1 MRTTSTKNDADL
13 QQTATNATPNN
24 MPIMNN
30 DGRRQTA
37 VGGLQYCC
45 MLTLSANRGELDVMF
60 LPTHELLSPG
70 PIMYWS
76 NDRSWHQTPP
86 LYDVVREQAERYP
99 PPSVPNT
106 RHVHSSVRSPIPT
119 RHRTPALH
127 SGGTSRTPTRRTTSW
142 RRKAPH
148 LRPRRQHPRLLRAS
162 ANPSPLAPPS
172 TAPSLFRLGPRL
184 PAILVHL
191 PFWYNGSP

>member
-1 MRTTSTKNDADL
+1 MNGTLERVTIVDTGELS
-13 QQTATNATPNN
+13 QTA
-24 MPIMNN
+24 
-30 DGRRQTA
+30 G
-37 VGGLQYCC
+37 VSLQNCC
-45 MLTLSANRGELDVMF
+45 MLILSANRGELDAMF

-76 NDRSWHQTPP
+76 NNRSWHQTPP
-86 LYDVVREQAERYP
+86 LYDLVREQTERYP

-119 RHRTPALH
+119 RHRTPTLH

-148 LRPRRQHPRLLRAS
+148 LRPRQQHPRLLRAS

-172 TAPSLFRLGPRL
+172 TALSLFRLGPRL
-184 PAILVHL
+184 PAILVQWESL
-191 PFWYNGSP
+191 TICA